1 MTKLL
6 GFMAAAA
13 LIPFANDRG
22 PSPLPIMEK
31 ASLTKSGIRVL
42 AADVRS
48 ESFECWDCPQCFDD
62 PEHVNE
68 NKTGIIGYYSGHSWC
83 VSGTCASGHP
93 FCPQEEDA
101 SLPDIDARE
110 RFADDIESADGP
122 AVVTLLQH
130 HSDVATNGAARGGCR
145 VVLRVFGSPHDR
157 LRDSPAAH
165 SAVRCIAF
173 LGGLLVQPQSRS

>member
-68 NKTGIIGYYSGHSWC
+68 NKLGIIGYYSGHSWC

-130 HSDVATNGAARGGCR
+130 HSDVAYINPRRGSVQVLGCKGNL
-145 VVLRVFGSPHDR
+145 VMDIPLRPEQLATVESELTVGMD
-157 LRDSPAAH
+157 
-165 SAVRCIAF
+165 
-173 LGGLLVQPQSRS
+173 